1 MVSFESDYNNGAHP
15 EILRRLLETNDSQSA
30 SYGYDEWSESAR
42 KKIREACQ
50 CPDADIYFLVG
61 GTQVNATVIDALLPS
76 YGAVIA
82 VNTAH
87 INVHESGAVEAHG
100 HKVIALPSHE
110 GCMKAE

>member
-50 CPDADIYFLVG
+50 CPDADIFFLVG
-61 GTQVNATVIDALLPS
+61 GTQTNATVIDGVLTGYEGVDGVLVI
-76 YGAVIA
+76 GVHLMGIA
-82 VNTAH
+82 VGNDHAA
-87 INVHESGAVEAHG
+87 SHG
-100 HKVIALPSHE
+100 TMAQQ
-110 GCMKAE
+110 